1 MVCMKI
7 QKFNFENNE
16 IIQIYISKQEKEN
29 SKIIEKINQLKKQYS
44 NISIFLNGEN
54 DTVKTIK
61 EILNYEK
68 SKNMK

>member
-1 MVCMKI
+1 MKI

-16 IIQIYISKQEKEN
+16 IIQIYINKVEQN
-29 SKIIEKINQLKKQYS
+29 NPKIIEEINKLKKQS
-44 NISIFLNGEN
+44 PNISIFISGEN

-68 SKNMK
+68 SKKVK

>member
-1 MVCMKI
+1 MEI

-29 SKIIEKINQLKKQYS
+29 LKIIERINQLKKQYS
-44 NISIFLNGEN
+44 NISIFINGKN

-61 EILNYEK
+61 EILNYQK
-68 SKNMK
+68 SKNIK